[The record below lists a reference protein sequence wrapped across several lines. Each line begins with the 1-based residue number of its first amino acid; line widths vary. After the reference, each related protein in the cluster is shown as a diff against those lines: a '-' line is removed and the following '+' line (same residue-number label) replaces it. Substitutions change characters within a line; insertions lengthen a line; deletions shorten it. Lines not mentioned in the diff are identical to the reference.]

1 MFDPTQLEL
10 AAAILD
16 RCRAR
21 RLRVATAES
30 CTGGLISGC
39 LTAIPGSSS
48 VFDRGFVA
56 YSNAA
61 KTALLGIPQEL
72 LVRSGAVDEAIA
84 RAMAEGAL
92 RAAEADVAV
101 AVTGIAGP
109 DGGTADKPVG
119 LVHLAAAR
127 TGADTWH
134 ERHVF
139 AGDRQAVRAATVT
152 TALRLLA
159 GRIA

>member
-1 MFDPTQLEL
+1 MSAD
-10 AAAILD
+10 AAAANVSRVRPEPDGHAGEIEDIVHEVLD
-16 RCRAR
+16 GPGVTTRAER
-21 RLRVATAES
+21 TAALEGSGPASMRTYLAKVREQSYRVSDDDFA
-30 CTGGLISGC
+30 
-39 LTAIPGSSS
+39 
-48 VFDRGFVA
+48 
-56 YSNAA
+56 
-61 KTALLGIPQEL
+61 
-72 LVRSGAVDEAIA
+72 
-84 RAMAEGAL
+84 AL
-92 RAAEADVAV
+92 RAAGVDLVV

>member
-1 MFDPTQLEL
+1 MFDPAQLEL

-39 LTAIPGSSS
+39 LTAIPGSSA

-56 YSNAA
+56 YSNTA
-61 KTALLGIPQEL
+61 KTALLGVPDDL
-72 LVRSGAVDEAIA
+72 LVRSGAVDEAVA

-92 RAAEADVAV
+92 RAAGADVAV

-119 LVHLAAAR
+119 LVHLAAALA
-127 TGADTWH
+127 GADTWH